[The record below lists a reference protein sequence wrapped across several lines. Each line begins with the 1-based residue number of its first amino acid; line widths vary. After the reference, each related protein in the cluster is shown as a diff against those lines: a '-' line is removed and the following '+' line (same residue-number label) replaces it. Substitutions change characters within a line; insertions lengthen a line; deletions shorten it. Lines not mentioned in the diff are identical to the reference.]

1 LYFYALYC
9 IIIKRQILAGVL
21 ISPLDFVVLLLKGL
35 KAKMKYKIFVDGSE
49 GTTGLKINERL
60 ACRNDLDVM
69 KIDLSKRKDLDERR
83 KYINSADIVFLCLPD
98 LAAKEAVSL
107 ISNPLTKLIDASTA
121 HRTDI
126 NWAYGLPE
134 LSKAHRLKIQNSS
147 RVAVPGC
154 YATGFISI
162 MYPLVAEGLVPRDY
176 PVTAHAMSGYSGGGK
191 KRIEEFE
198 SPNGHPFESPQLYS
212 LGLTHKHVPEMAM
225 ISGLSCAPI
234 FSPIISSYYKGMSV
248 CLPLHSRLLPSTPT
262 KKTIHEFLSCYY
274 SNEKYIKVMPLGSE
288 NDYPNSFLGATRV
301 NDTNYLEIYITGN
314 DEQIMLVSVLDN
326 LGKGSSGA
334 AIQNMNIM
342 LGLEESLGL

>member
-1 LYFYALYC
+1 
-9 IIIKRQILAGVL
+9 
-21 ISPLDFVVLLLKGL
+21 
-35 KAKMKYKIFVDGSE
+35 MKYKIFVDGSE

-60 ACRNDLDVM
+60 ACRNDLDV
-69 KIDLSKRKDLDERR
+69 IRIGPDKRKDLAERK

-107 ISNPLTKLIDASTA
+107 ISNSSTKVIDASTA

-134 LSKAHRLKIQNSS
+134 LSRSHRLKIQNSAK
-147 RVAVPGC
+147 VAVPGC

-162 MYPLVAEGLVPRDY
+162 MYPLVTGGLVPKDY
-176 PVTAHAMSGYSGGGK
+176 PSTSHAISGYSGGGK
-191 KRIEEFE
+191 KLIEQYE
-198 SPNGHPFESPQLYS
+198 STNENLFESPQLY
-212 LGLTHKHVPEMAM
+212 GLNLAHKHIPEMRI

-234 FSPIISSYYKGMSV
+234 FSPIVSSYYKGMSV
-248 CLPLHSRLLPSTPT
+248 SVPLHTRLLPGSPT
-262 KKTIHEFLSCYY
+262 MKTIHDFLSCHYN
-274 SNEKYIKVMPLGSE
+274 NEKYIKVMPLGAE
-288 NDYPNSFLGATRV
+288 KDLPNSFLGATKV
-301 NDTNYLEIYITGN
+301 NDTNYLEIYVVGN

-342 LGLEESLGL
+342 LGLDEGLGL